1 MPPMKPI
8 GVKTK
13 LILVG
18 VAYAAVLSFAAGE
31 LVERYAYEANHAA
44 EVAAASGMY
53 AGGDMLLDIF
63 LVFLFMIPT
72 YFLIRIGAQFETP
85 YTTYSKI
92 LLIVGLNAPVC
103 LGLLFLGKTYLPENL
118 SVLCLERLLWSPFV
132 LMLIG
137 ISRRAAQFDRAK
149 RAISYALLSEAF
161 TFCLSI
167 IIVVFSSPSG
177 RQT

>member
-1 MPPMKPI
+1 MTLVKPI

-13 LILVG
+13 LIMVG
-18 VAYAAVLSFAAGE
+18 VAYAAVMSFAAGE
-31 LVERYAYEANHAA
+31 LLTRYVYEANHPAD
-44 EVAAASGMY
+44 VAASGGMY
-53 AGGDMLLDIF
+53 AGGDMLVDIF

-72 YFLIRIGAQFETP
+72 YFLIRIGAQFESP

-92 LLIVGLNAPVC
+92 LLIVGLTAPVC
-103 LGLLFLGKTYLPENL
+103 LGLLFVGTTYIPENL
-118 SVLCLERLLWSPFV
+118 SVLCLERLLWSPV
-132 LMLIG
+132 ILMLIG

-167 IIVVFSSPSG
+167 IIVVLSSPP